1 MCHVCR
7 LRAADHLH
15 GESAELAEAA
25 VAKAQQ
31 VYQDS
36 LMTLTEAESIQM
48 PTSGNMSDVEM
59 AAEHI
64 IQQV

>member
-1 MCHVCR
+1 
-7 LRAADHLH
+7 LH